1 MAKYLGGIKDQNIEV
16 TGISQHFFDNGFD
29 VEYYDY
35 TRDTIAV
42 RKLDIKKYIVQYEE
56 ITAEKLAAPDHRM
69 TGALAGFNAGGLL
82 GGVLGA
88 VLAGSTSGEERHV
101 LLCELNNGW
110 NFALELNKNEFMAWE
125 SSMGAASK

>member
-35 TRDTIAV
+35 NRDTIAV
-42 RKLDIKKYIVQYEE
+42 RKLDIKKHIVQYEE
-56 ITAEKLAAPDHRM
+56 VTVEKLAASDHRM

-88 VLAGSTSGEERHV
+88 VLAGSTSGEEKHV

-110 NFALELNKNEFMAWE
+110 NFV
-125 SSMGAASK
+125 ASL